1 MACRSYSVP
10 VIIWTSEA
18 PAFDSTLAE
27 AQIIVAI
34 YGKPVR
40 VLLQAMI
47 KDLASQKG
55 QRFSRE
61 QAIKWFG
68 EHYPDIKEGTISA
81 HLIRFS
87 TNVRSRLHYTPK
99 SGEDL
104 LFKIDQSHFRLY
116 DPTTDPVPIH
126 PTDPPGQEGEPIP
139 AQASSE
145 FAYESDLRDFLAKN
159 ASVIEPGLQLYK
171 DEEEGITG
179 IEYPVGNRFIDIL
192 AVDDKNRLV
201 VIELKV
207 SRGYDRTVGQLLGY
221 MARIRKNLAEPDQA
235 VRGIIAAR
243 KISDDL
249 RLACSGLPSV
259 SLYEYEL
266 SVTLRKVPSGD
277 LNA

>member
-1 MACRSYSVP
+1 M
-10 VIIWTSEA
+10 
-18 PAFDSTLAE
+18 
-27 AQIIVAI
+27 AI

-40 VLLQAMI
+40 VLLQEMI
-47 KDLASQKG
+47 EELAPQKG
-55 QRFSRE
+55 QQFSRE
-61 QAIKWFG
+61 RAIRWFG

-99 SGEDL
+99 SSGEDL

-116 DPTTDPVPIH
+116 DPTTDPVPISDVS
-126 PTDPPGQEGEPIP
+126 TGDITGSIP
-139 AQASSE
+139 VQASSE

-159 ASVIEPGLQLYK
+159 PSVIDPGLQLYK

-266 SVTLRKVPSGD
+266 SVTLRKIPTSEP
-277 LNA
+277 

>member
-1 MACRSYSVP
+1 M
-10 VIIWTSEA
+10 
-18 PAFDSTLAE
+18 
-27 AQIIVAI
+27 AI

-40 VLLQAMI
+40 VLLQEMI
-47 KDLASQKG
+47 EELAPQKG
-55 QRFSRE
+55 QQFSRE
-61 QAIKWFG
+61 QAIRWFG

-116 DPTTDPVPIH
+116 DPTTDPVPISDVS
-126 PTDPPGQEGEPIP
+126 TVDITESIP
-139 AQASSE
+139 VQASSE

-159 ASVIEPGLQLYK
+159 PSVIDPGLQLYK

-192 AVDDKNRLV
+192 AVDDMNRLV

-221 MARIRKNLAEPDQA
+221 MARIRKNLAEPGQA

-266 SVTLRKVPSGD
+266 SVTLRNIPTSEP
-277 LNA
+277 